1 MTNSWRLIAAIFFLI
16 IFGAPASANLPA
28 LIPREVLVSYPERS
42 TPIISPDG
50 QRLAYLATDN
60 GVMNIWVR
68 TLGQNDDLRLTTE
81 KRRSIEYYFWQ
92 PDSEHILYRQDKD
105 GDENWH
111 IYQVNVK
118 TKETRD
124 LTPTDGAQ
132 ARVISVDA
140 NHPEMMLVGLNIRDK
155 SFFDVYRINLKT
167 YAMTLDTQNPG
178 NVVGW
183 TADNNMDVRVA
194 QVQLPDAAME
204 LRVRDSAGAPWRTL
218 KKWTAAET
226 FGGVV
231 GFTPDNKGLWIISSL
246 EANAAR
252 LVKIDLATGNLTAL
266 AEDPQYD
273 VSGTLRHPQTRAL
286 QAAQFTRARSEWVPL
301 DKSLTAD
308 FNVLRKV
315 RDGDFNVLN
324 RDQKNR
330 TWVVSYVVDDGPV
343 YYYVYDQPTRK
354 TTLLFSDRPALE
366 KYKLAKM
373 TPFSFQARDG
383 MTIHGYL
390 TLPVGVE
397 PKKLA
402 TVMFVHGGPWL
413 RDTWGF
419 HLIAQWLANRGYAV
433 LQINF
438 RGSSGYGKNFRN
450 AGDRE
455 WAGKMHNDLVDGK
468 NWAIKMGYTD
478 PQKVGIMGGSY
489 GAYAALVA
497 LTFTPDEFACGIA
510 ASGPSNLVTL
520 LKTIPPY
527 WSKSEWYKRVG
538 NPETDAEF
546 LNSRSPLYKVDRI
559 TKPLLIIH
567 GTNDPRVPV
576 AESNQIVDTMRKA
589 NKAVEYLLYTNEG
602 HGITQTPNVLHL
614 FTKAEQFLAN
624 YLGGRV
630 EPEGEIKG
638 NTYVER

>member
-1 MTNSWRLIAAIFFLI
+1 MAKPLRLIAAILFLI
-16 IFGAPASANLPA
+16 IFSAQASANLPS

-42 TPIISPDG
+42 TPIVSPDG
-50 QRLAYLATDN
+50 QRLAYLATN
-60 GVMNIWVR
+60 EGVMNIWVR
-68 TLGQNDDLRLTTE
+68 TIGQQDDVKLTTE
-81 KRRSIEYYFWQ
+81 KSRSIEYFFWQ
-92 PDSEHILYRQDKD
+92 PDSQHILYRQDKD

-118 TKETRD
+118 NKETRD
-124 LTPTDGAQ
+124 LTPTDGTQ
-132 ARVISVDA
+132 ARVIAIDP
-140 NHPEMMLVGLNIRDK
+140 NHPDVMLVGLNIRDK

-167 YAMTLDTQNPG
+167 YAMELDTQNPG

-183 TADNNMDVRVA
+183 TADNNMQVRVA
-194 QVQLPDAAME
+194 QVQLPDAATE
-204 LRVRDSAGAPWRTL
+204 LRVRDTVSAPWRTL

-252 LVKIDLATGNLTAL
+252 LVTIDLATGKLTAL
-266 AEDPQYD
+266 AEDKQYD
-273 VSGTLRHPQTRAL
+273 VSGTLRHPETRSL
-286 QAAQFTRARSEWVPL
+286 QAVQFTRARSEWVAL

-308 FNVLRKV
+308 FNALRKV
-315 RDGDFNVLN
+315 RDGDFNILN
-324 RDQKNR
+324 RDLKNR
-330 TWVVSYVVDDGPV
+330 TWVVSYIVDDGPV

-354 TTLLFSDRPALE
+354 ATLLFSDRPAME

-373 TPFSFQARDG
+373 RPISFRARDG

-390 TLPVGVE
+390 SLPIGVE
-397 PKKLA
+397 PKKLP
-402 TVMFVHGGPWL
+402 TVLFVHGGPWL

-455 WAGKMHNDLVDGK
+455 WAGKMHDDLVDGK
-468 NWAIKMGYTD
+468 NWAVKMGYSN
-478 PQKVGIMGGSY
+478 PQKIGIMGGSY

-538 NPETDAEF
+538 NPETDEEF
-546 LNSRSPLYKVDRI
+546 LKSRSPLNKVDRI

-567 GTNDPRVPV
+567 GTNDPRVPL
-576 AESNQIVDTMRKA
+576 AESEQIVEMMRKA
-589 NKAVEYLLYTNEG
+589 SKPVEYLVYTNEG

-614 FTKAEQFLAN
+614 FSIAEQFLAR

-630 EPEGEIKG
+630 EPPGEIKG
-638 NTYVER
+638 NTYVQR